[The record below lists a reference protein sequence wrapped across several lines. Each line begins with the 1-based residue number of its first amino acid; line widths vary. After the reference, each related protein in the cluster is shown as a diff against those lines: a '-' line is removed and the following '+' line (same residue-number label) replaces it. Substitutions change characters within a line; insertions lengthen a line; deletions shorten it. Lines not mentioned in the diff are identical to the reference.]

1 MRMRDYSLVGLDA
14 DKAVANGLAAA
25 EWYRTDVPRKQ
36 LKELMQR
43 SDGPAIR
50 DTLLWIALF
59 VLTGTGGWYF
69 WGSWWCVPFFICYGV
84 LYGSSTDSRWHEC
97 GHGTAFKA
105 RWLNDIVYHVA
116 SFMIMREPTI
126 WRWSHT
132 RHHTNT
138 IIVGLDPEIVATRPP
153 KLFQIALYFL
163 GITTVP
169 KVLRKLVIHSGGRLT
184 DEEKTFVPE
193 LEWHKVY
200 LVARIWLAIHASVIA
215 VALWFGSWLPLMY
228 VGVLPTMYGAW
239 LAVYFGL
246 TQHVGMAEDVLDHR
260 LNSRTVYMNPVFR
273 FIYWNMNYHVEH
285 HIFPMVPYHALPR
298 LHAIMRPDLPKPCAS
313 TIEAYGEIIPALLRQ
328 LKNPG
333 WTIRRALP
341 ASAKPY
347 RADAGPMAATAPAK

>member
-1 MRMRDYSLVGLDA
+1 MRMRDYSLVGLEA
-14 DKAVANGLAAA
+14 AKAVANGLATA
-25 EWYRTDVPRKQ
+25 EWYRTDVPRRQ
-36 LKELMQR
+36 MKELMQR

-59 VLTGTGGWYF
+59 ALTGTGGYCF

-97 GHGTAFKA
+97 GHGTAFRT
-105 RWLNDIVYHVA
+105 RWLNDLIYHIA

-215 VALWFGSWLPLMY
+215 VALWLGSWLPLMY
-228 VGVLPTMYGAW
+228 VGVLPAMYGAW
-239 LAVYFGL
+239 LGVYFGL
-246 TQHVGMAEDVLDHR
+246 TQHAGMAEDVLDHR

-313 TIEAYGEIIPALLRQ
+313 TIEAYREIIPALFKQ
-328 LKNPG
+328 LKDPG
-333 WTIRRALP
+333 WTVKRALP

-347 RADAGPMAATAPAK
+347 QADTGPIAATVPAE